1 MEQKILERDLSATLR
16 TPDGAGP
23 FPAVLALGGSD
34 GGTPEY
40 FLELLVREGFA
51 CLALAYWGTRDTQMT
66 FTEIPLERVERGLR
80 WLAAYPG
87 VRAEDGRVGLI
98 GASRGGEL
106 ALLAAATFPRFAG
119 PVVAYTPSSVA
130 WVGIDISLP
139 PGGTTRSSWAY
150 RGVPLPYVS
159 FPRGAA
165 PVMTERGLSLLP
177 MCEGGLVDADA
188 VQRAAIAIERAS
200 GPVLL
205 VSGGDDQVWPAGRMC
220 EQLVERMA
228 QHRRAR
234 DVEHLHFPRAGH
246 MLFPYTRPSDTEILA
261 MPAAL
266 GGTAEADAAAHRAAW
281 PEVVNHLRRKSAAQ
295 RAEDTPASDAG
306 RGP

>member
-1 MEQKILERDLSATLR
+1 MEQKIGETQFSATLR
-16 TPDGAGP
+16 TPDGPGP

-40 FLELLVREGFA
+40 FLELLVRDGFA
-51 CLALAYWGTRDTQMT
+51 CLALPYWGTRDTQMT

-80 WLAAYPG
+80 WLAAHPR
-87 VRAEDGRVGLI
+87 VRTQNGRVGLI

-106 ALLAAATFPRFAG
+106 ALITAAAFPNLVG

-130 WVGIDISLP
+130 WVGIDMSPP
-139 PGGTTRSSWAY
+139 PGTTLSSWTHH
-150 RGVPLPYVS
+150 GEPLPFVP

-165 PVMTERGLSLLP
+165 PAQTDRGLSLLP
-177 MCEGGLVDADA
+177 MFEAGLADADA
-188 VQRAAIAIERAS
+188 VQRAAIAIERAN

-220 EQLVERMA
+220 EQLVERMR
-228 QHRRAR
+228 QNGRTR
-234 DVEHLHFPRAGH
+234 DVVHLHFRQAGH
-246 MLFPYTRPSDTEILA
+246 MLFPYTRPSDTEIPA

-266 GGTAEADAAAHRAAW
+266 GGSPEADAAAHRVAW
-281 PEVVNHLRRKSAAQ
+281 PEVIKHLRS
-295 RAEDTPASDAG
+295 
-306 RGP
+306 